1 MGLFDKPTFEA
12 RPAPNS
18 IAGKIDAW
26 IGNTY
31 QYDDDA
37 PVQPNKGPVLPP
49 LTSIIDKYS
58 SKLLNPLGVAPTPL
72 YAPEGGNLVGRFNG
86 QIGFASANNNDV
98 SSAVADAI
106 IGVPTLTPAEQTRVN
121 KALAFQ
127 TAEGVDAPKDSTINV
142 DWGKGFGL
150 MARRNS
156 IEKHDIANLVANDN
170 YRDIFQNLEL
180 EALAIPEG
188 NDLQV
193 NLPVSSNSQGLNPS
207 NVVSGL
213 TFGSGVDIGQH
224 NVNDLLNKG
233 IPQSVIDKMGDWV
246 GLNPDTIT
254 DANGNTT
261 GAPALKVA
269 RDNAASV
276 LAELKAGTKEYKK
289 AQALATETAAAYLA
303 ARTRGHALL
312 RDRFNTQK
320 ANGTLPIFTP
330 EEVKA
335 TTISMWDSA
344 RSKAASDL
352 GADVFNRLPRDAQYV
367 VTADAYHRGSVLSA
381 IKTAA
386 SQDNATAL
394 SIANA
399 MPDRWAGRRDNIIK
413 SLEIFKTDSEGATK
427 TLAPKTSPR
436 PKPRPAE

>member
-1 MGLFDKPTFEA
+1 
-12 RPAPNS
+12 
-18 IAGKIDAW
+18 
-26 IGNTY
+26 
-31 QYDDDA
+31 
-37 PVQPNKGPVLPP
+37 
-49 LTSIIDKYS
+49 
-58 SKLLNPLGVAPTPL
+58 
-72 YAPEGGNLVGRFNG
+72 
-86 QIGFASANNNDV
+86 
-98 SSAVADAI
+98 
-106 IGVPTLTPAEQTRVN
+106 
-121 KALAFQ
+121 
-127 TAEGVDAPKDSTINV
+127 
-142 DWGKGFGL
+142 
-150 MARRNS
+150 
-156 IEKHDIANLVANDN
+156 
-170 YRDIFQNLEL
+170 
-180 EALAIPEG
+180 
-188 NDLQV
+188 
-193 NLPVSSNSQGLNPS
+193 
-207 NVVSGL
+207 
-213 TFGSGVDIGQH
+213 
-224 NVNDLLNKG
+224 
-233 IPQSVIDKMGDWV
+233 MGDWV